1 MFDIETELKKLPEK
15 SGVYIMKDIND
26 NIIYVGKAISLK
38 RRVKQY
44 FRKNNKTHFKRS
56 AVLKHGPVYQS
67 DGLCRWD
74 GCAVRGSSRGC

>member
-38 RRVKQY
+38 RRVK
-44 FRKNNKTHFKRS
+44 RKE
-56 AVLKHGPVYQS
+56 
-67 DGLCRWD
+67 
-74 GCAVRGSSRGC
+74 